1 MTLLN
6 NNVTGGKLGTITN
19 NNEEEKGL
27 SGLLGR
33 LDSQSLLAFAAALQE
48 QAAPST
54 TPQGGLRLAA
64 PMLAYKQAN
73 QQKLQK
79 EALDKLFKDRG
90 IPKNLPP
97 DVALKLLGDG
107 KQSLSNIQKEHQQFL
122 NTYNLT
128 TNDVDIVEFQQMI
141 TNPNFANKKMQQI
154 KNRIKLEQTPI
165 NQNTDILGIFA
176 DTGGK
181 LGSVANSETPTKKV
195 TNNQISPTGG
205 ELGETSKNNEKTIA
219 FESEPDKE
227 GRKFVRYSDGSE
239 EFVNVEGSKAFI
251 EAKDRESADTTRI
264 RTAETLARP
273 QIDALTNAIN
283 IIDRQGTESNPLA
296 RLVPATGAGAFIN
309 FLPYT
314 DALELSTQLE
324 TIKANIGFDRLA
336 TMRERSKTGGAL
348 GNISNQEVAF
358 LQATQGNLN
367 QARTGENLRK
377 TLISIEKNAID
388 RIGAVE
394 KELEDKAKEL
404 GITFNEILQKPISE
418 LDNDTDALR
427 HVYEVYK
434 KIKIDRDNREKT
446 NLKKEI
452 TNLTTKDLK
461 GKSIEELKQIQKNL
475 TGGKLGGI

>member
-1 MTLLN
+1 MSLLVN
-6 NNVTGGKLGTITN
+6 K
-19 NNEEEKGL
+19 NEEEKKKGL
-27 SGLLGR
+27 GGLLGK

-73 QQKLQK
+73 EQQKQK
-79 EALDKLFKDRG
+79 QALNQLFEARG
-90 IPKNLPP
+90 IPTNLPP
-97 DVALKLLGDG
+97 EVGLKLLGDK
-107 KQSLSNIQKEHQQFL
+107 KQSLSNLQKEHQQFL
-122 NTYNLT
+122 NTYNLS

-141 TNPNFANKKMQQI
+141 ASPNFANTKMTEIRNKINLQ
-154 KNRIKLEQTPI
+154 QTPI
-165 NQNTDILGIFA
+165 NENRNILGMFA
-176 DTGGK
+176 KTGGE
-181 LGSVANSETPTKKV
+181 LGSVANSRTPTRKF
-195 TNNQISPTGG
+195 TNNQISSTGG
-205 ELGETSKNNEKTIA
+205 ELGETPKNNKKTIA
-219 FESEPDKE
+219 FQSEPDKD
-227 GRKFVRYSDGSE
+227 GRKFVRYTDGSE

-251 EAKDRESADTTRI
+251 EAEDRESAESTRI
-264 RTAETLARP
+264 RTTETLARP

-388 RIGAVE
+388 RIGVVE
-394 KELEDKAKEL
+394 KELKNKAKEL
-404 GITFNEILQKPISE
+404 GITFDEILQKPISE

-434 KIKIDRDNREKT
+434 KIKTDRDNREKT
-446 NLKKEI
+446 NLSKEI
-452 TNLTTKDLK
+452 TNLTSDELK

-475 TGGKLGGI
+475 TGGKLGDI

>member
-1 MTLLN
+1 MSLLVN
-6 NNVTGGKLGTITN
+6 KNKTGGQLGTIGK
-19 NNEEEKGL
+19 EKKGIG
-27 SGLLGR
+27 GLLGN

-73 QQKLQK
+73 QQQK
-79 EALDKLFKDRG
+79 QKQALNQLFKDRG
-90 IPKNLPP
+90 IPTDLPP
-97 DVALKLLGDG
+97 DVALKLLGDK
-107 KQSLSNIQKEHQQFL
+107 KQSLSNLQKEHQQFL
-122 NTYNLT
+122 NTHNLS
-128 TNDVDIVEFQQMI
+128 TNDIDIVEFQQMI
-141 TNPNFANKKMQQI
+141 ASPDFANTKMTEI
-154 KNRIKLEQTPI
+154 RNKINLEQTPI
-165 NQNTDILGIFA
+165 NENRNILGMFA
-176 DTGGK
+176 KTGGQ
-181 LGSVANSETPTKKV
+181 LGSVADSGTPTRKV
-195 TNNQISPTGG
+195 TNNPISSTGG
-205 ELGETSKNNEKTIA
+205 ELGETPKNNKKTID
-219 FESEPDKE
+219 FMGELDKE
-227 GRKFVRYSDGSE
+227 GRRFVRYTDGSE

-251 EAKDRESADTTRI
+251 EAKDRESADSARI
-264 RTAETLARP
+264 RTTETLARP
-273 QIDALTNAIN
+273 QIDALSNAIN

-296 RLVPATGAGAFIN
+296 RLVPATGAGAFLKYI
-309 FLPYT
+309 PYT

-388 RIGAVE
+388 RIGVVE
-394 KELEDKAKEL
+394 KELKNKAEEL
-404 GITFNEILQKPISE
+404 GITFDEILQKPISE

-434 KIKIDRDNREKT
+434 KIKTDRDNREKT
-446 NLKKEI
+446 NLSKEI
-452 TNLTTKDLK
+452 KNLTSDELK

-475 TGGKLGGI
+475 TGGKLGDI

>member
-1 MTLLN
+1 MSLLVN
-6 NNVTGGKLGTITN
+6 KNKTGGQLGTIGK
-19 NNEEEKGL
+19 EKKGIG
-27 SGLLGR
+27 GLLGN

-73 QQKLQK
+73 EQQKQK
-79 EALDKLFKDRG
+79 QALNQLFKDRG
-90 IPKNLPP
+90 IPTDLPP
-97 DVALKLLGDG
+97 DVALKLLGDK
-107 KQSLSNIQKEHQQFL
+107 KQSLSNLQKEHQQFL
-122 NTYNLT
+122 NTYNLS

-141 TNPNFANKKMQQI
+141 ASPNFANTKMTEIRNKINLQ
-154 KNRIKLEQTPI
+154 QTPI
-165 NQNTDILGIFA
+165 NENRNILGMFA
-176 DTGGK
+176 ATGGE
-181 LGSVANSETPTKKV
+181 LGSVAKSGTPTRKV
-195 TNNQISPTGG
+195 TNNQISSTGG
-205 ELGETSKNNEKTIA
+205 ELGETPKNNKKTIA
-219 FESEPDKE
+219 FQSEPDKD
-227 GRKFVRYSDGSE
+227 GRKFVRYTDGSE

-251 EAKDRESADTTRI
+251 EAKDRESADSARI
-264 RTAETLARP
+264 RTTETLARP

-388 RIGAVE
+388 RIGVVE
-394 KELEDKAKEL
+394 KELKNKAEEL
-404 GITFNEILQKPISE
+404 GITFDEILQKPISE

-434 KIKIDRDNREKT
+434 KIKTDRDNREKT
-446 NLKKEI
+446 NLSKEI
-452 TNLTTKDLK
+452 TNLTSDELK

-475 TGGKLGGI
+475 TGGKLGDI

>member
-1 MTLLN
+1 MSLLVN
-6 NNVTGGKLGTITN
+6 KNKTGGQLGTIGK
-19 NNEEEKGL
+19 EKKGIG
-27 SGLLGR
+27 GLLGN

-73 QQKLQK
+73 EQQKQK
-79 EALDKLFKDRG
+79 QALNQLFTDRG
-90 IPKNLPP
+90 IPSNLPP
-97 DVALKLLGDG
+97 EVALKLLGDK
-107 KQSLSNIQKEHQQFL
+107 KQSLSNLQKEHQQFL
-122 NTYNLT
+122 NTYNLS
-128 TNDVDIVEFQQMI
+128 TNDVDIVEYQQMI
-141 TNPNFANKKMQQI
+141 ASPAFADTKMTEIRNKINLQ
-154 KNRIKLEQTPI
+154 QTPI
-165 NQNTDILGIFA
+165 NENRNILGMFA
-176 DTGGK
+176 ETGGQ
-181 LGSVANSETPTKKV
+181 LGSVSDSGTPARKV
-195 TNNQISPTGG
+195 TNNQISSTGG
-205 ELGETSKNNEKTIA
+205 ELGETPKNNKKIIS
-219 FESEPDKE
+219 FETEPDKE
-227 GRKFVRYSDGSE
+227 GRKFVRYTDGSE

-251 EAKDRESADTTRI
+251 EAKDRESADSARI
-264 RTAETLARP
+264 RTTETLARP

-283 IIDRQGTESNPLA
+283 IIDRQGTESNPFA

-324 TIKANIGFDRLA
+324 TIKSNIGFDRLA

-388 RIGAVE
+388 RIGVVE
-394 KELEDKAKEL
+394 KELKNKAEEL
-404 GITFNEILQKPISE
+404 GITFDEILQKPISE

-434 KIKIDRDNREKT
+434 KIKTDRDNREKT
-446 NLKKEI
+446 NLSKEI
-452 TNLTTKDLK
+452 TNLTSDELK

-475 TGGKLGGI
+475 TGGKLGDI

>member
-90 IPKNLPP
+90 IPKNLPT

-176 DTGGK
+176 DTGGQ
-181 LGSVANSETPTKKV
+181 LGSVADSGTPTIKV

-205 ELGETSKNNEKTIA
+205 KLGETSKNNEKTIA

-251 EAKDRESADTTRI
+251 EEQ
-264 RTAETLARP
+264 EQARANLSKLTSTEALVQP
-273 QIDALTNAIN
+273 QVIALDKAIS
-283 IIDRQGTESNPLA
+283 ILDRQGTESNPLA
-296 RLVPATGAGAFIN
+296 RLVPATGVGAFLKNI
-309 FLPYT
+309 PYT
-314 DALELSTQLE
+314 DALELNTQLDV
-324 TIKANIGFDRLA
+324 IRANVGFDRLQV
-336 TMRERSKTGGAL
+336 MRDNSKTGGAL
-348 GNISNQEVAF
+348 GNISNQ
-358 LQATQGNLN
+358 
-367 QARTGENLRK
+367 
-377 TLISIEKNAID
+377 
-388 RIGAVE
+388 
-394 KELEDKAKEL
+394 
-404 GITFNEILQKPISE
+404 
-418 LDNDTDALR
+418 
-427 HVYEVYK
+427 
-434 KIKIDRDNREKT
+434 
-446 NLKKEI
+446 
-452 TNLTTKDLK
+452 
-461 GKSIEELKQIQKNL
+461 
-475 TGGKLGGI
+475 

>member
-27 SGLLGR
+27 RGLLGR
-33 LDSQSLLAFAAALQE
+33 LDSQGLLAFAAALQE

-73 QQKLQK
+73 EQQKQK
-79 EALDKLFKDRG
+79 QALNQLFEARG
-90 IPKNLPP
+90 IPTNLPT

-154 KNRIKLEQTPI
+154 RNRIKLEQTPI
-165 NQNTDILGIFA
+165 NQNTDILGAFA

-181 LGSVANSETPTKKV
+181 LGSVANSGTPTRKV

-219 FESEPDKE
+219 FESEPDKD

-251 EAKDRESADTTRI
+251 EEQ
-264 RTAETLARP
+264 EQARANLSKLTSTEALVQP
-273 QIDALTNAIN
+273 QVIALDKAIN
-283 IIDRQGTESNPLA
+283 ILDRQGTESNPLA
-296 RLVPATGAGAFIN
+296 RLVPATGVGALLKNI
-309 FLPYT
+309 PYT
-314 DALELSTQLE
+314 DALELNTQLDV
-324 TIKANIGFDRLA
+324 IRANVGFDRLQV
-336 TMRERSKTGGAL
+336 MRDNSKTGGAL

-358 LQATQGNLN
+358 LQATQGSLN
-367 QARTGENLRK
+367 QFRSKEDLRA
-377 TLISIEKNAID
+377 TLREIEKRAID
-388 RIGAVE
+388 RVGLIEIELKKEAE
-394 KELEDKAKEL
+394 KLGVSFNDILKDPNYELQSHLYKVYK
-404 GITFNEILQKPISE
+404 GYK
-418 LDNDTDALR
+418 DNADNRETKTQM
-427 HVYEVYK
+427 K
-434 KIKIDRDNREKT
+434 KIKP
-446 NLKKEI
+446 
-452 TNLTTKDLK
+452 KDLQ
-461 GKSIEELKQIQKNL
+461 GKSVEELKQIQKNL

>member
-1 MTLLN
+1 MSLLVN
-6 NNVTGGKLGTITN
+6 QE
-19 NNEEEKGL
+19 EEEKKKGL
-27 SGLLGR
+27 GGLLGN

-73 QQKLQK
+73 EQQKQK
-79 EALDKLFKDRG
+79 QALNQLFTNRG
-90 IPKNLPP
+90 IPSNLPTN
-97 DVALKLLGDG
+97 VAIKLLGDK

-122 NTYNLT
+122 NTYKLT
-128 TNDVDIVEFQQMI
+128 TNDVNIVEFQQMI
-141 TNPNFANKKMQQI
+141 ASPDFANTKMTEI
-154 KNRIKLEQTPI
+154 KNKINLQQTPI
-165 NQNTDILGIFA
+165 NENRNILGIFA
-176 DTGGK
+176 DTGGQ
-181 LGSVANSETPTKKV
+181 LGSVTGRKTPTRKV
-195 TNNQISPTGG
+195 TNNQILSTGG
-205 ELGETSKNNEKTIA
+205 KLGETPENNKKTIE
-219 FESEPDKE
+219 FRGELDKD
-227 GRKFVRYSDGSE
+227 GRRFVRYTDGSE

-251 EAKDRESADTTRI
+251 EAEDRESADSARI
-264 RTAETLARP
+264 RTTETLARP
-273 QIDALTNAIN
+273 QINALSNAIN

-296 RLVPATGAGAFIN
+296 RLIPATGAGN
-309 FLPYT
+309 FLKNVPYT

-367 QARTGENLRK
+367 QARTGENLRE

-388 RIGAVE
+388 RIGVVE
-394 KELEDKAKEL
+394 KELKNKAEEL
-404 GITFNEILQKPISE
+404 GISLDEILQKPISE

-434 KIKIDRDNREKT
+434 KIKTDRDNREKT
-446 NLKKEI
+446 NLSKEI
-452 TNLTTKDLK
+452 TNLTSKDLK

-475 TGGKLGGI
+475 TGGRLGDI

>member
-1 MTLLN
+1 MSLLVN
-6 NNVTGGKLGTITN
+6 KNKTGGQLGTI
-19 NNEEEKGL
+19 EKEKKGIG
-27 SGLLGR
+27 GLLGK

-73 QQKLQK
+73 EQQKQK
-79 EALDKLFKDRG
+79 QALNQLFKDRG
-90 IPKNLPP
+90 IPTDLPP
-97 DVALKLLGDG
+97 DVALKLLGDK
-107 KQSLSNIQKEHQQFL
+107 KQSLSNLQKEHQQFL
-122 NTYNLT
+122 NTYNLS

-141 TNPNFANKKMQQI
+141 ASPNFANTKMTEIRNKINLQ
-154 KNRIKLEQTPI
+154 QTPI
-165 NQNTDILGIFA
+165 NENTNILGMFA
-176 DTGGK
+176 ATGGE
-181 LGSVANSETPTKKV
+181 LGSVANSETPTRKV
-195 TNNQISPTGG
+195 TNNQISSTGG
-205 ELGETSKNNEKTIA
+205 ELGETPKNNKKTID
-219 FESEPDKE
+219 FQSEPDKD
-227 GRKFVRYSDGSE
+227 GRKFVRYTDGSE

-251 EAKDRESADTTRI
+251 EAKDRESADSARI
-264 RTAETLARP
+264 RTTETLARP

-388 RIGAVE
+388 RIGVVE
-394 KELEDKAKEL
+394 KELENKAEEL
-404 GITFNEILQKPISE
+404 GITLDEILQKPISE

-434 KIKIDRDNREKT
+434 KIKTDRDNREKT
-446 NLKKEI
+446 NLSKEI
-452 TNLTTKDLK
+452 TNLTSDELK

-475 TGGKLGGI
+475 TGGKLGDI

>member
-1 MTLLN
+1 MSLLVN
-6 NNVTGGKLGTITN
+6 KNKTGGQLGTIGK
-19 NNEEEKGL
+19 EKKGIG
-27 SGLLGR
+27 GLLGN

-73 QQKLQK
+73 EQQKQK
-79 EALDKLFKDRG
+79 QALNQLFKDRG
-90 IPKNLPP
+90 IPTDLPP
-97 DVALKLLGDG
+97 DVALKLLGDK
-107 KQSLSNIQKEHQQFL
+107 KQSLSNLQKEHQQFL
-122 NTYNLT
+122 NTYNLS
-128 TNDVDIVEFQQMI
+128 TNDLDIVEFQQMI
-141 TNPNFANKKMQQI
+141 ASPNFANTKMTEIRNKINLQ
-154 KNRIKLEQTPI
+154 QTPI
-165 NQNTDILGIFA
+165 NENRNILGMFA
-176 DTGGK
+176 KTGGQ
-181 LGSVANSETPTKKV
+181 LGSVVDSGTPTRKV
-195 TNNQISPTGG
+195 TNNQISSTGG
-205 ELGETSKNNEKTIA
+205 ELGETPKNNKKTIA
-219 FESEPDKE
+219 FQSEPDKD
-227 GRKFVRYSDGSE
+227 GRKFVRYTDGSE

-251 EAKDRESADTTRI
+251 EAKDRESADSARI
-264 RTAETLARP
+264 RTTETLARP

-388 RIGAVE
+388 RIGVVE
-394 KELEDKAKEL
+394 KELKNKAEEL
-404 GITFNEILQKPISE
+404 GITFDEILQKPISE

-434 KIKIDRDNREKT
+434 KIKTDRDNREKT
-446 NLKKEI
+446 NLSKEI
-452 TNLTTKDLK
+452 TNLTSDELK

-475 TGGKLGGI
+475 TGGKLGDI